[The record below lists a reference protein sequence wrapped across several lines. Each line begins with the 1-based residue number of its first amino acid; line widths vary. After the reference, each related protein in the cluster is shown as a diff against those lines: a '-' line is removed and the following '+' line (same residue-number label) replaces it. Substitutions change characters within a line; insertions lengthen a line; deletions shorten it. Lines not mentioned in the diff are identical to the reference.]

1 MLKIQFR
8 RKLPTEL
15 AVPMT
20 APSAPPAEQG
30 FPAAAD
36 PFGQLFGPPPGQ
48 PFGGQAHVAA
58 GAAGIPCS
66 QETNT
71 CLFCGGEIT
80 GSHLEVSTKSGGHRI
95 HTGCVVSGFALLAN
109 GLGLLLNWL
118 KERRK

>member
-8 RKLPTEL
+8 RKLPL
-15 AVPMT
+15 V
-20 APSAPPAEQG
+20 APPVGQNYSAG
-30 FPAAAD
+30 
-36 PFGQLFGPPPGQ
+36 PFSQQPFGQ
-48 PFGGQAHVAA
+48 PFGQKHVAA
-58 GAAGIPCS
+58 NTAGIPCS

-95 HTGCVVSGFALLAN
+95 HMGCVASGFALLAN
-109 GLGLLLNWL
+109 DLGLLFNWL